1 MSAQEP
7 IRWRQIEDGTVAT
20 SKEDALRTAHG
31 SFPSRLIEAP
41 ADLDY
46 PGSWVI
52 REVTD
57 IECVMRWL
65 ELAQEVASK
74 TFVPVA
80 WIMAM
85 IYAES
90 RGNEKAEAGD
100 GGWGLLQITHPSLKA
115 GYSKEQVFDPK
126 TNMMIGARLIARHA
140 SKIGIGIPGISS
152 CYNAGGAAYGVPH
165 ASKESPWG
173 MRETPGHI
181 SRVVAASNA
190 MFRVLDGGV
199 C

>member
-1 MSAQEP
+1 VSAEEP

-20 SKEDALRTAHG
+20 TKEDALRTAHG
-31 SFPSRLIEAP
+31 SFPSRLIDAP
-41 ADLDY
+41 SDVDY
-46 PGSWVI
+46 PGSWVV

-57 IECVMRWL
+57 MECALRWL
-65 ELAQEVASK
+65 ELAQEVANK

-90 RGNEKAEAGD
+90 RGNEKAEAAD

-115 GYSKEQVFDPK
+115 GYSKEQVFDPR
-126 TNMMIGARLIARHA
+126 TNLTIGARLIARNA
-140 SKIGIGIPGISS
+140 SKGIGIPGIAS
-152 CYNAGGAAYGVPH
+152 CYNAGGIALGSPH
-165 ASKESPWG
+165 PSKESPWG
-173 MRETPGHI
+173 MRETKGHI
-181 SRVVAASNA
+181 SRVVAASNT
-190 MFRVLDGGV
+190 MFRMLKEGV